1 VFYSLRTRLSVTF
14 ILVFIVPFI
23 TMVAVFAQVSNTAIG
38 TSIEESTTQTMDQYA
53 AFVNTL
59 TTQVEDVANQVLS
72 NEVTQMWIGAQLDR
86 DLPQEKRI
94 TADAELRKFLS
105 SIALNHSSISS
116 ITLFNENGTAVGI
129 RDQAFIDDPSFLSG
143 SWYTNFK
150 RDGVRWVPA
159 HLDPYQPNYLEKVSM
174 NSLLYNLVQLSSF
187 RNIGA
192 LKLNVE
198 TSQIQTSLEKIKFG
212 ETGRVYLVDMEGRP
226 VLEQRIEENLS
237 GFLPMMASIAKD
249 KHSGGKMT
257 VSQNGESHLVLY
269 RKIKSANWM
278 LVGEVRETELFEKMK
293 RVQLTMLAVGA
304 LLLLSTI
311 VAAFWLSSGIAR
323 PLTRLASAMRLVERG
338 DLGRGAEEPLADM
351 PIPRN
356 EVGYVVKVF
365 RNMVRRLRF
374 LIETEFQADMR
385 RKDAE
390 YKALLMQINPHFL
403 YNTLE
408 AIGSLSA
415 QKRSEEVIDVTEW
428 LGQMLRYSL
437 RSDSDLAKLREEMQ
451 YIRYYVSIMKIRF
464 GDRIRVDVEES
475 PELGNAPIV
484 KFILQPLV
492 ENAIKFS
499 QENPDGARVTIAV
512 RRAGD
517 ALEIEVADNGSGM
530 PEELVAELRE
540 ELARGRMTDV
550 LSARGRRIGLRNVL
564 ARCSLHYG
572 DRFSVRIDSA
582 PGEGARIALKLPMKE
597 E

>member
-1 VFYSLRTRLSVTF
+1 MFYSLRTRLSATF

-23 TMVAVFAQVSNTAIG
+23 TMVAVFTQVSNTVIG

-59 TTQVEDVANQVLS
+59 TSQVEDVANQVLS
-72 NEVTQMWIGAQLDR
+72 NEVTQQWIAAQLEPN
-86 DLPQEKRI
+86 LPQEKRI
-94 TADAELRKFLS
+94 TAGAELRKFLS

-129 RDQAFIDDPSFLSG
+129 RDQAFNDDPSFLGS
-143 SWYTNFK
+143 SWYTTF
-150 RDGVRWVPA
+150 RSEGVRWVPA

-174 NSLLYNLVQLSSF
+174 NSLLFNLVQLSTF
-187 RNIGA
+187 RNIGV

-198 TSQIQTSLEKIKFG
+198 TTKIQTSLDKIKFG

-226 VLEQRIEENLS
+226 VLEQRIDAGMS
-237 GFLPMMASIAKD
+237 GFLAEMDSIAKD
-249 KHSGGKMT
+249 KHAGGKMT
-257 VSQNGESHLVLY
+257 VKQNGEAHRVLY

-293 RVQLTMLAVGA
+293 RLQMTMLAVGA
-304 LLLLSTI
+304 LLLLLTV

-323 PLTRLASAMRLVERG
+323 PLTRLASSMRLVERG
-338 DLGRGAEEPLADM
+338 DFGRREEEALAGM

-365 RNMVRRLRF
+365 RNMVKRLRF
-374 LIETEFQADMR
+374 LIETEFQANMR

-415 QKRSEEVIDVTEW
+415 QKRSDEAIDVTEW

-464 GDRIRVDVEES
+464 GDRIRVDIRHD
-475 PELGNAPIV
+475 PELGDTAIV

-499 QENPDGARVTIAV
+499 QENPEGVHVTVAA
-512 RRAGD
+512 RRAGN
-517 ALEIEVADNGSGM
+517 ALELEVSDNGAGM
-530 PEELVAELRE
+530 SDELIEELRQEI
-540 ELARGRMTDV
+540 ARGQMTDV
-550 LSARGRRIGLRNVL
+550 LSAQGRRIGLRNAL

-572 DRFSVRIDSA
+572 ESFSVRIESA
-582 PGEGARIALKLPMKE
+582 PGEGTRIALKLPMKE